1 MKTRPDQKIEDA
13 LDEALKET
21 FPASDPV
28 AALQP
33 TAVGDPK
40 QAPAREPQKT
50 GEIKNPRKDSDP
62 RAAA

>member
-1 MKTRPDQKIEDA
+1 MMKARPDQKIEDA

-33 TAVGDPK
+33 TSAGMGDNPGS
-40 QAPAREPQKT
+40 EPLKPDDPQSS
-50 GEIKNPRKDSDP
+50 RKDAVP